1 MRKQGWT
8 MEVRALELLEAEA
21 LLKEAR
27 MKLRP
32 SEDPTTDAVLKRL
45 NRALDI
51 LRAIRKGDARW
62 KTWRTN

>member
-32 SEDPTTDAVLKRL
+32 SEDLTTNVVLKRL